1 MRMIFTV
8 FRVIISIVLLPVC
21 VAVTMSFYKGIF
33 AIKSVSDSGLIFI
46 LGAFLYSLLHLLL
59 FKLDFLYI
67 LGHELMHVIATLFSG
82 GKAKDMKVSNKEG
95 SVKTT
100 TPNFLVVIAPY
111 LIPGYTVL
119 IAVLYFIVSFFTD
132 VTKYY
137 SIFIF
142 LIGFTLMMHL
152 SYTAQSVREKQ
163 SDLIRSGYV
172 FSVSFLYV
180 VNLIIVFLILS
191 FVFKEIS
198 FFEFLS
204 SSYEKSKGFYYFF
217 WKQLFL

>member
-1 MRMIFTV
+1 
-8 FRVIISIVLLPVC
+8 
-21 VAVTMSFYKGIF
+21 
-33 AIKSVSDSGLIFI
+33 
-46 LGAFLYSLLHLLL
+46 
-59 FKLDFLYI
+59 
-67 LGHELMHVIATLFSG
+67 MHVIATLFSG

-100 TPNFLVVIAPY
+100 TPNFFVVLAPY